1 MATEIMVIGPSGSGK
16 STSMRNLDPKSTF
29 VINVLGKNLPFKGAG
44 KAYTA
49 MTKDNPDGN
58 VANTSDFK
66 KIVAAIEYVSAKRP
80 EVKTIVIDDLQHAM
94 SLEYTRRIKESGFA
108 KFQDILAGMSA
119 IINAVKDAR
128 PDLNVFFMMHS
139 ETDYDANGNKIT
151 KAKTI
156 GKAIDQYLTLESLF
170 TIVLYTGTRRTDK
183 GVDYFFT
190 TQTDG
195 TNTAKSPIDMFDHE
209 IPNDLQYVIE
219 KIDEYYN

>member
-1 MATEIMVIGPSGSGK
+1 MATEIMIIGPSGSGK

-44 KAYTA
+44 KSYSA
-49 MTKDNPDGN
+49 MSKENPDGN

-66 KIVAAIEYVSAKRP
+66 KIVAAIEYVSKNRP
-80 EVKTIVIDDLQHAM
+80 EIKTIVIDDLQHAM
-94 SLEYTRRIKESGFA
+94 SLEYTRRVKEAGFT
-108 KFQDILAGMSA
+108 KFQDILAGMSS
-119 IINAVKDAR
+119 IINAVKEAR
-128 PDLNVFFMMHS
+128 SDLNVFFMMHS

-170 TIVLYTGTRRTDK
+170 TIVLYTGTRKSEK
-183 GVDYFFT
+183 GTEYFFT

-195 TNTAKSPIDMFDHE
+195 TNTAKSPIDMFPYE
-209 IPNDLQYVIE
+209 IPNDLQLIIE